1 MMLVRPAKSTAAKKN
16 MPSTRPKP
24 PMPLKTSGRET
35 NMRPGP
41 LLATPEPVVAMA
53 GIITIVA
60 VRAARVSNMAT
71 FRAEDL
77 MSTFLAR

>member
-1 MMLVRPAKSTAAKKN
+1 MLVSPAKSTAAKKN

-35 NMRPGP
+35 NMSPGP

-53 GIITIVA
+53 GIITKVA
-60 VRAARVSNMAT
+60 TRAASVSKTAT
-71 FRAEDL
+71 FLAEDL
-77 MSTFLAR
+77 MSTPRPR